1 MKNIWVILKREY
13 LVRVTNKTFII
24 MTFLAPLLITLFYGG
39 AAYFATK
46 GAEDNTEKKIYL
58 SYNNQKIADIERK
71 FEHFEFIHEPNIP
84 PGGTVINDKIITELE
99 NEKVQGWLII
109 SDLDLRTLDSTQLIV
124 KNALSLTQKEKI
136 NAHLKSQMTKMLLQ
150 EKGISQKTIDST
162 QIHGGITMIES
173 TADGEQKSNTEI
185 KSAIGFIM
193 AFMIYIFIFI
203 YGSMVMR
210 SAMEEKTN
218 RIVEVI
224 ISSVKPFELMMGK
237 ILGVALVGLTQFLG
251 WIVLS
256 ISLLFGIKSFFGNEA
271 MNQVNQL
278 PQTGMI
284 QETTQ
289 QAMAQNDLI
298 SGIFNLP
305 YGQILTVF
313 VIFFLGGYLLYSS
326 LFAAIGSAV
335 NQETDVQQFMMPVS
349 LPLVF
354 GFIIAQSVVFQAPN
368 GQLAKIFSMIPFT
381 SPVVMCVRIPF
392 GVSWSEIA
400 LSAAILFTTF
410 ILFVWLSGK
419 IYRIGIL
426 MYGKK
431 PSWRDFAKWIRQR

>member
-24 MTFLAPLLITLFYGG
+24 MTFLAPMLITLFYGG

-46 GAEDNTEKKIYL
+46 GAEDNSEKKIYI
-58 SYNNQKIADIERK
+58 SYTNPKLAEIEHK
-71 FEHFEFIHEPNIP
+71 FDHFQLINEPNIP
-84 PGGTVINDKIITELE
+84 PGGTVVNDKIIKELE
-99 NEKVQGWLII
+99 DEKVQGWLII
-109 SDLDLRTLDSTQLIV
+109 SDNDLRTLDSTQLIV
-124 KNALSLTQKEKI
+124 KNAFSLTQKEKI
-136 NAHLKSQMTKMLLQ
+136 NAHLKTQMTKILLQ

-162 QIHGGITMIES
+162 QVQGGISMIES

-237 ILGVALVGLTQFLG
+237 ILGVALVGLTQFIG
-251 WIVLS
+251 WIILS
-256 ISLLFGIKSFFGNEA
+256 ISLLIGIKSFFGNA
-271 MNQVNQL
+271 AVDQL
-278 PQTGMI
+278 PQTGMM
-284 QETTQ
+284 QGTAQ
-289 QAMAQNDLI
+289 QTMAQNDLI

-381 SPVVMCVRIPF
+381 SPIVMCVRIPF

-400 LSAAILFTTF
+400 LSATILFSTF

-431 PSWRDFAKWIRQR
+431 PSWKDFAKWIRQR